1 MKIMFVDDEI
11 MILKGLKRAFFRKKW
26 QLLFADS
33 GNKALQMLERES
45 VDFIVSDM
53 RMPGMNGAEFL
64 ETVAILYP
72 QIVRIILSGHSDE
85 EAAKKASFVAHQWF
99 NKPCQPKV
107 LEEMLEHIYQVKA
120 SLPQTKVQQLVGKIK
135 TLPSPPKI
143 YMQLSA
149 AIKNKSIDMDS
160 ISKIIAGDPA
170 LVAKILQLTN
180 TSFFSNGKQVDSIAE
195 AITRLGVDLV
205 CSIVITAETYDKM
218 SEIPGY
224 SITDEQ
230 IHCLSTARL
239 AASMVEPSIRQ
250 ETILVGLLHNI
261 GKFILYEVSPEAME
275 KYIKQ
280 RVIGE
285 DNIVLEQRLFNADHT
300 QLAGYLLHLW
310 NFSYQLIE
318 NIVLHHQPIK
328 LTENSFGSGAAVY
341 VASRLLRKQE
351 VNEAFIE
358 HFNIS
363 DKIELWKDKALEY
376 SST

>member
-1 MKIMFVDDEI
+1 M
-11 MILKGLKRAFFRKKW
+11 
-26 QLLFADS
+26 
-33 GNKALQMLERES
+33 
-45 VDFIVSDM
+45 
-53 RMPGMNGAEFL
+53 
-64 ETVAILYP
+64 
-72 QIVRIILSGHSDE
+72 SGHSDE

-107 LEEMLEHIYQVKA
+107 LEEMVEHIYQVKD
-120 SLPQTKVQQLVGKIK
+120 SLPQTKILQLVGKIK
-135 TLPSPPKI
+135 TLPSPPKV
-143 YMQLSA
+143 YMQLNA
-149 AIKNKSIDMDS
+149 AIKDKSMDMDG
-160 ISKIIAGDPA
+160 ISKIIADDPA

-180 TSFFSNGKQVDSIAE
+180 TSFFSNGKQVGSISE

-205 CSIVITAETYDKM
+205 CSIVLTAETYDKM

-224 SITDEQ
+224 SISEEQ
-230 IHCLSTARL
+230 KHCLSTARL

-261 GKFILYEVSPEAME
+261 GKFILYELSPEAMDN
-275 KYIKQ
+275 YIKQ

-285 DNIVLEQRLFNADHT
+285 DNIVLEQKLFNVDHT

-318 NIVLHHQPIK
+318 NIVLHHQPVK

-351 VNEAFIE
+351 VDKTFIE
-358 HFNIS
+358 HFDIA
-363 DKIELWKDKALEY
+363 DKIELWQDKAIEY
-376 SST
+376 ACS